1 MKKLICLFFLFTF
14 LFSFGKNQFKINLV
28 SKSENSLIIDF
39 ELENFE
45 LLSVKEFKNDFFQ
58 KLIVEGG
65 VSTLTKGD
73 PELLKFSSNIQLPHK
88 GISNFSIIST
98 DFTELE
104 NINIVPSKGN
114 LYRNIDPKTVKLQ
127 KGVSYSID
135 SDFPNQLFYLGNTYI
150 HRDIRAQTIS
160 FIPFGFNPIKK
171 TLKIYNKIRVE
182 ISFLNR
188 EAGVNELNI
197 YSKNSISNRVQKIY
211 KRRYLNYNTTK
222 YISKGQDGSMLIISP
237 TEYFDELEPFIS
249 WKRKSGIE
257 IDLVDIAT
265 IGNNQISIYNYVR
278 SYYNQNPDFLY
289 LLLVGDHEK
298 VAAYNAGMT
307 SNMPSY
313 PNEVK
318 WSDAKYGLVSNSNDW
333 YPDIYVGRFS
343 PSDISTLNTMIQRNL
358 EYEINPEISNYYS
371 NAIGLGSNEGAGYG
385 DDFEADWQHLRNIR
399 NDLLNF
405 GYQNVY
411 EFYQGSQGGADAN
424 GSPNASMVSNAI
436 NTGISIFN
444 YCGHGNQNSFSTG
457 NFSSTHISSA
467 SNNGKYP
474 FVISLACN
482 NGTFTTGTCISEVW
496 QRSSKSG
503 SPTGSIAAAGSS
515 ILMSWAPPMATQ
527 DEIVDILVESYP
539 NNQMQ
544 SIGALF
550 YSGQMKM
557 LDDYPNYGKEVIE
570 TWVLFGDPTTLF
582 RSKTPENFIVTHT
595 EEEEIGISSLTVFC
609 DDEDAK
615 ITLWNGDSLVAK
627 NTIQNGQ
634 VDFSFEA
641 INEIDTLDIVI
652 NAYNKKPYFG
662 SMRTISPLLD
672 PLGNSTE
679 LLLGPNPI
687 GSDMQLSLIFELRED
702 QSLYFEIFN
711 SIGQL
716 VYSISNDYEAGF
728 YGPNYIPLVLDLSKI
743 DLKTGLYSLS
753 TNINET
759 KMVKQFFIP

>member
-45 LLSVKEFKNDFFQ
+45 LLSVKELKNGFFQ

-73 PELLKFSSNIQLPHK
+73 PELLKFSSNIQLPPK

-104 NINIVPSKGN
+104 NVNIVPSKGN

-127 KGVSYSID
+127 KGISYSID
-135 SDFPNQLFYLGNTYI
+135 SDFPNQLFYLGNPYI
-150 HRDIRAQTIS
+150 HRDIRAQTIN

-188 EAGVNELNI
+188 EVGVNELNI
-197 YSKNSISNRVQKIY
+197 SSKNSISNRVQKIY
-211 KRRYLNYNTTK
+211 KRRYLNYNTAK

-265 IGNNQISIYNYVR
+265 IGNNQTSIYNYVR

-474 FVISLACN
+474 FVISVACN

-627 NTIQNGQ
+627 NTILNGQ

>member
-1 MKKLICLFFLFTF
+1 
-14 LFSFGKNQFKINLV
+14 
-28 SKSENSLIIDF
+28 
-39 ELENFE
+39 
-45 LLSVKEFKNDFFQ
+45 
-58 KLIVEGG
+58 
-65 VSTLTKGD
+65 
-73 PELLKFSSNIQLPHK
+73 
-88 GISNFSIIST
+88 
-98 DFTELE
+98 
-104 NINIVPSKGN
+104 
-114 LYRNIDPKTVKLQ
+114 
-127 KGVSYSID
+127 
-135 SDFPNQLFYLGNTYI
+135 
-150 HRDIRAQTIS
+150 
-160 FIPFGFNPIKK
+160 
-171 TLKIYNKIRVE
+171 
-182 ISFLNR
+182 
-188 EAGVNELNI
+188 
-197 YSKNSISNRVQKIY
+197 
-211 KRRYLNYNTTK
+211 
-222 YISKGQDGSMLIISP
+222 
-237 TEYFDELEPFIS
+237 
-249 WKRKSGIE
+249 
-257 IDLVDIAT
+257 
-265 IGNNQISIYNYVR
+265 
-278 SYYNQNPDFLY
+278 
-289 LLLVGDHEK
+289 
-298 VAAYNAGMT
+298 
-307 SNMPSY
+307 
-313 PNEVK
+313 
-318 WSDAKYGLVSNSNDW
+318 
-333 YPDIYVGRFS
+333 
-343 PSDISTLNTMIQRNL
+343 MIQRNL

-474 FVISLACN
+474 FVISVACN

-687 GSDMQLSLIFELRED
+687 GSDMQLRLIFELRED